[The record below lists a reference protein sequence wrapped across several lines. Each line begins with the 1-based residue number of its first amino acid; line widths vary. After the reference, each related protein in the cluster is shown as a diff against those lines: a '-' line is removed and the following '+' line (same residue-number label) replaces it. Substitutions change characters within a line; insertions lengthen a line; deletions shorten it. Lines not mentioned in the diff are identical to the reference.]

1 MQYAYLIWS
10 LILLVFW
17 FVLYLLLRDREN
29 RREMLM
35 VSLFTTPLGL
45 TEPIFV
51 PEYWLPPT
59 LFDLAS
65 RTGFDVE
72 SLLFSFAI
80 GGLASIGYDGLL
92 GRHNVPVP
100 SKYRHSA
107 RHRFHLPV
115 LISAPVLFVILYLT
129 TDWNPIYTTS
139 LALLNAGVLTW
150 YCRPDLA
157 WSMLVSG
164 ILFGVFYFVFFLS
177 LVFVYPPFV
186 EHVWNLEG
194 ISGVLVAGVPVEEF
208 LFAFSLGF
216 VWSSAYE
223 HIAWR
228 TYDRTR

>member
-10 LILLVFW
+10 LLLLVLW
-17 FVLYLLLRDREN
+17 LALYFSLRDREN

-35 VSLFTTPLGL
+35 VSLFTAPLGL

-51 PEYWLPPT
+51 PEYWLPPIP
-59 LFDLAS
+59 DE
-65 RTGFDVE
+65 D
-72 SLLFSFAI
+72 
-80 GGLASIGYDGLL
+80 
-92 GRHNVPVP
+92 
-100 SKYRHSA
+100 RHSQ

-115 LISAPVLFVILYLT
+115 LVSAPVLFVILFLT
-129 TDWNPIYTTS
+129 TSWNPIYTTS
-139 LALLNAGVLTW
+139 LALLIGGVLTW

-157 WSMLVSG
+157 RSMLVTG

-177 LVFVYPPFV
+177 LVFVFPEYV
-186 EHVWNLEG
+186 GHVWNLDG
-194 ISGVLVAGVPVEEF
+194 ISGTLVAGVPVEEF

-228 TYDRTR
+228 TYDHAK